1 MIYGRQL
8 LHSFLVTSMYT
19 HTYIVSFYQQKY
31 IFVFVGETYAHS
43 NPLLILVNLCEVSS
57 IHFITMMDHHWG
69 GSWGGVSIYIYIYI
83 YAELDYN
90 YAAPLDS
97 DSMVR
102 PFTTCRIAE
111 TISIYSRCMSLQC
124 NDYFLLI
131 PVLTTKLYSTGLV
144 LPV

>member
-19 HTYIVSFYQQKY
+19 HTYIVSFYQQKD

-69 GSWGGVSIYIYIYI
+69 GSWGGVSIYREREREAICRSIF
-83 YAELDYN
+83 
-90 YAAPLDS
+90 PLCLF
-97 DSMVR
+97 M
-102 PFTTCRIAE
+102 
-111 TISIYSRCMSLQC
+111 CMAG
-124 NDYFLLI
+124 
-131 PVLTTKLYSTGLV
+131 TGKANEIV
-144 LPV
+144 

>member
-19 HTYIVSFYQQKY
+19 HTYIVSFYQQKD

-69 GSWGGVSIYIYIYI
+69 GSWGGGEHIYIYIEINI
-83 YAELDYN
+83 YVIHKLYMICALYCLLFTSLNSTSTFEIYTFKIS
-90 YAAPLDS
+90 PLDC
-97 DSMVR
+97 DSCR
-102 PFTTCRIAE
+102 NPF
-111 TISIYSRCMSLQC
+111 
-124 NDYFLLI
+124 
-131 PVLTTKLYSTGLV
+131 G
-144 LPV
+144 

>member
-19 HTYIVSFYQQKY
+19 HTYIVSFYQQKD

-69 GSWGGVSIYIYIYI
+69 GSWGGGEHIYIYMSHRIH
-83 YAELDYN
+83 AC
-90 YAAPLDS
+90 
-97 DSMVR
+97 MV
-102 PFTTCRIAE
+102 
-111 TISIYSRCMSLQC
+111 Y
-124 NDYFLLI
+124 LLTFGC
-131 PVLTTKLYSTGLV
+131 VL
-144 LPV
+144 

>member
-19 HTYIVSFYQQKY
+19 HTYIVSFYQQKD

-69 GSWGGVSIYIYIYI
+69 GSWGGVSIYIYGVCVCVASCLVFLY
-83 YAELDYN
+83 L
-90 YAAPLDS
+90 LTLS
-97 DSMVR
+97 
-102 PFTTCRIAE
+102 
-111 TISIYSRCMSLQC
+111 YSRALS
-124 NDYFLLI
+124 
-131 PVLTTKLYSTGLV
+131 VKLNVS
-144 LPV
+144 

>member
-19 HTYIVSFYQQKY
+19 HTYIVSFYQQKD

-69 GSWGGVSIYIYIYI
+69 GSWGGGEHIYIYI
-83 YAELDYN
+83 
-90 YAAPLDS
+90 AAVGRTPPVGFTVIVQDNIRFRFISWQDS
-97 DSMVR
+97 NPHEPS
-102 PFTTCRIAE
+102 
-111 TISIYSRCMSLQC
+111 
-124 NDYFLLI
+124 
-131 PVLTTKLYSTGLV
+131 K
-144 LPV
+144 

>member
-19 HTYIVSFYQQKY
+19 HTYIVSFYQQKD

-83 YAELDYN
+83 YLY
-90 YAAPLDS
+90 
-97 DSMVR
+97 
-102 PFTTCRIAE
+102 
-111 TISIYSRCMSLQC
+111 IYIYRDKYLC
-124 NDYFLLI
+124 Y
-131 PVLTTKLYSTGLV
+131 T
-144 LPV
+144 

>member
-19 HTYIVSFYQQKY
+19 HTYIVSFYQQKD

-69 GSWGGVSIYIYIYI
+69 GSWGGVSIYIYIWYPPPPKD
-83 YAELDYN
+83 L
-90 YAAPLDS
+90 
-97 DSMVR
+97 
-102 PFTTCRIAE
+102 
-111 TISIYSRCMSLQC
+111 
-124 NDYFLLI
+124 
-131 PVLTTKLYSTGLV
+131 PVLVFYWYLRGFTASSRIPPKFDF
-144 LPV
+144 